1 MCSCVC
7 PLPCPALR
15 PDTRQTLPYP
25 MTSRRCQAATRRA
38 PSGALCSANR
48 RQWRKRAIAC
58 RQPCLAM
65 GAPRRVPRRARLVT
79 RARGAMQALPGG
91 DEPDFILVSCAGLSA
106 GDGAGELS
114 NGNGASGSGRPTT
127 PAAMVAKRAGEAA
140 LRNCGLGYTVVRPG
154 PLMEEP
160 GGYKALVF
168 DQARPRPGARALE
181 RESGCPGL
189 SPAAAAPLSLIVAR
203 MPRALLL

>member
-1 MCSCVC
+1 VLSC
-7 PLPCPALR
+7 LPSAVPALR
-15 PDTRQTLPYP
+15 PDARQTSTYP
-25 MTSRRCQAATRRA
+25 MISMRRQAALRGT
-38 PSGALCSANR
+38 PSGALLSAR
-48 RQWRKRAIAC
+48 AC
-58 RQPCLAM
+58 R
-65 GAPRRVPRRARLVT
+65 GAVARPHGGSRVWPLYAPMRVPRRARLVMQ
-79 RARGAMQALPGG
+79 ARGAAQALPGG
-91 DEPDFILVSCAGLSA
+91 DEPDFILVSCAGLGA
-106 GDGAGELS
+106 GDGAGELG

-181 RESGCPGL
+181 RESGCPGW